1 MKKKQ
6 RDSVAEMSE
15 QIDQLSKMKAKYFF
29 PSVFLHNCFLLYR
42 VDQDKSKIIVEV
54 SEVRAATDE
63 VARSKVITI
72 DCISQCKYINFRHLQ
87 KNHTEICLLY

>member
-6 RDSVAEMSE
+6 QDSVAEISE
-15 QIDQLSKMKAKYFF
+15 QIDQLSKMKAKYFS
-29 PSVFLHNCFLLYR
+29 PSLFLHNCFHIYR

-63 VARSKVITI
+63 VARSKVTTI
-72 DCISQCKYINFRHLQ
+72 DCISQC
-87 KNHTEICLLY
+87 